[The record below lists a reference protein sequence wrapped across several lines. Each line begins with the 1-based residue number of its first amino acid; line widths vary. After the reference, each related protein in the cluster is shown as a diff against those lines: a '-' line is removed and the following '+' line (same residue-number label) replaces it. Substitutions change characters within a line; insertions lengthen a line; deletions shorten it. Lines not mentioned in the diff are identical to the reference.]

1 MTPAT
6 PATPT
11 RDGHPRTVLLTGATG
26 FVGRAVLPALVAAGW
41 QVRCFTRDAKRAAAQ
56 LPLFDWMQ
64 VNVEDAPSL
73 SLALAG
79 CTAAMYL
86 VHSMAEGAA
95 FAERKVVAAQGFARA
110 AAQAGLARIVYLGGL
125 APTGEAASHL
135 RSRLAVGETLRAGPV
150 PAILLFIAPLT
161 AP

>member
-11 RDGHPRTVLLTGATG
+11 RDGRPRTILLTGATG

-56 LPLFDWMQ
+56 LPLLDWVQ
-64 VNVEDAPSL
+64 GNVEDAPTL
-73 SLALAG
+73 SRALAG

-86 VHSMAEGAA
+86 VHSIRAG
-95 FAERKVVAAQGFARA
+95 RGRGRARA
-110 AAQAGLARIVYLGGL
+110 HRLPRG
-125 APTGEAASHL
+125 
-135 RSRLAVGETLRAGPV
+135 SRADR
-150 PAILLFIAPLT
+150 
-161 AP
+161 